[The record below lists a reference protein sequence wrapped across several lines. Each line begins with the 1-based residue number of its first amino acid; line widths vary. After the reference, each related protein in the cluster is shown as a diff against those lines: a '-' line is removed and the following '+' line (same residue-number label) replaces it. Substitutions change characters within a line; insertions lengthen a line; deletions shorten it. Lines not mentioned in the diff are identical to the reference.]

1 VKDRKPRFP
10 EPGEQSLDPR
20 DDLSHGRN
28 VIPLLLQVP
37 AGRADCVIVSSQ
49 KQLSSFLSWV
59 RGRRLKHHSSKCF
72 GRKLV
77 HTVLLHVDH
86 HQRGCLRG
94 QRGVEGEG
102 VGGCG
107 NLVGSGGAHTAG
119 GLGGA
124 GEGRRKGNI
133 RKE

>member
-1 VKDRKPRFP
+1 MNKELCTFARVKDRKPRFP

-59 RGRRLKHHSSKCF
+59 
-72 GRKLV
+72 
-77 HTVLLHVDH
+77 
-86 HQRGCLRG
+86 
-94 QRGVEGEG
+94 
-102 VGGCG
+102 GG
-107 NLVGSGGAHTAG
+107 GGG
-119 GLGGA
+119 
-124 GEGRRKGNI
+124 
-133 RKE
+133 

>member
-1 VKDRKPRFP
+1 
-10 EPGEQSLDPR
+10 
-20 DDLSHGRN
+20 
-28 VIPLLLQVP
+28 
-37 AGRADCVIVSSQ
+37 
-49 KQLSSFLSWV
+49 
-59 RGRRLKHHSSKCF
+59 
-72 GRKLV
+72 V

-107 NLVGSGGAHTAG
+107 DLVGSGGAHTVG